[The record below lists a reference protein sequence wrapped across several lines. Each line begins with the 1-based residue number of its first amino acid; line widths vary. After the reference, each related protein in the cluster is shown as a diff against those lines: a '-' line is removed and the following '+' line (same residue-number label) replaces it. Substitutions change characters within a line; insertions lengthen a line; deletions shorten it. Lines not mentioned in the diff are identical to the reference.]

1 MDYFMSLSVAFTPDL
16 HRRIAE
22 RTHLD
27 GSFGEI
33 FFRAVEARL
42 DLGDGHTERGTAIA
56 VLLHEIGTSA
66 RREAP
71 RPDPRQL
78 AEWLQMLNRIS
89 S

>member
-22 RTHLD
+22 RAYSD
-27 GSFGEI
+27 ESFGETV
-33 FFRAVEARL
+33 FGAVEAWF

-56 VLLHEIGTSA
+56 VLLDEIGASA
-66 RREAP
+66 RRKAP
-71 RPDPRQL
+71 RPGPKRL